1 MTQHARTA
9 LVTGAS
15 RGIGA
20 AVARSLAAAGIRVA
34 MLARSRELLDRTAKE
49 AGRESFAVQCDVTD
63 DVSVDKAVAQVRQQ
77 FGGAPDIIVNNAG
90 LFTIRSVEDT
100 SQEEFDR
107 IVATNLRAPFRLTRE
122 FLPSMRERRSGHIVT
137 IGSIADRHIFAGNAA
152 YSATKY
158 GQRAIH
164 EVLREEIRG
173 TGIRA
178 TLISPAGVN
187 TDIWEPIQYLG
198 TDVRP
203 DRTGMLGPEA
213 VGAAVVFAVTQPPEV
228 NVDELRLSRT

>member
-49 AGRESFAVQCDVTD
+49 AGRESFGVQCDLTD

-203 DRTGMLGPEA
+203 DRTGMLGPDA

>member
-1 MTQHARTA
+1 MTQRARSA

-20 AVARSLAAAGIRVA
+20 AVALSLAAAGIRVA
-34 MLARSRELLDRTAKE
+34 LLARSRELLDKTARD
-49 AGRESFAVQCDVTD
+49 AGGESFAVQCDLTD
-63 DVSVDKAVAQVRQQ
+63 DVSVDKAVAEVRQQ
-77 FGGAPDIIVNNAG
+77 LGGAPDIIVNNAG

-137 IGSIADRHIFAGNAA
+137 IGSIADRHIFAGNSA
-152 YSATKY
+152 YAATKY

-203 DRTGMLGPEA
+203 DRTGMLAPEA

-228 NVDELRLSRT
+228 NVDELRLSRA